1 MRFCW
6 GSSGRWRA
14 LDLVL
19 HHSGGVVEAAVTIE
33 VGQAAIAEEKT
44 WFGWRTMKNG
54 MVNAPALS
62 RLEGGARH
70 WVRAR
75 RWQA

>member
-1 MRFCW
+1 
-6 GSSGRWRA
+6 
-14 LDLVL
+14 
-19 HHSGGVVEAAVTIE
+19 
-33 VGQAAIAEEKT
+33 
-44 WFGWRTMKNG
+44 
-54 MVNAPALS
+54 VNAPALS